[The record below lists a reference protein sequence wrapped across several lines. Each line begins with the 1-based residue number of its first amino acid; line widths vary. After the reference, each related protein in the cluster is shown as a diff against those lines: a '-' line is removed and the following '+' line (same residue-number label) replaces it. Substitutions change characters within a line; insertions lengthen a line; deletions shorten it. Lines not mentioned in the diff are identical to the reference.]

1 MLCSGMSRTM
11 IISSCPAPA
20 TTVRTSAESFPS
32 PAKISAYMSATRSGV
47 VATPGRDGSS
57 PMPLRIKRTPS
68 TTSSRSNP
76 GGGSR
81 SLIGDELVEQVGE
94 AGEIRKLCRA
104 RELAALAQPVDPYG
118 GDSELRSR
126 GDVVEQARRHVDVP
140 RAVGLCPSPEDVP
153 VLVGGLVRTGIVCG
167 DNQVR
172 LDADVQDRRGE
183 QVRVGVRQDAQPPPS
198 RSDLLERASHF
209 WKCQPGRKRC

>member
-81 SLIGDELVEQVGE
+81 SLIGDELVEHVGE
-94 AGEIRKLCRA
+94 AGETRKLCRSRHVA
-104 RELAALAQPVDPYG
+104 TLAEAVDPYS
-118 GDSELRSR
+118 GDPELRRR

-140 RAVGLCPSPEDVP
+140 IGARLRSFPEYVP
-153 VLVGGLVRTGIVCG
+153 VSVSGLVRTGIVCG

-198 RSDLLERASHF
+198 RSDLLQRASHLR
-209 WKCQPGRKRC
+209 KGRPGRK